1 MICLFDVNIERKYS
15 YLKYIRNMKF
25 PSSKELFDSNL
36 FHKKLLT
43 SSLNLTSVQIFRML
57 KGNEFQMCI
66 VL

>member
-1 MICLFDVNIERKYS
+1 MYKKHEIPHDH
-15 YLKYIRNMKF
+15 

-36 FHKKLLT
+36 FHKKVLT
-43 SSLNLTSVQIFRML
+43 SSLNLTSVQIFRMP

>member
-1 MICLFDVNIERKYS
+1 MHKKYE
-15 YLKYIRNMKF
+15 IPHDH